1 MLCYVRSCPILISYT
16 LIGHTAIPG
25 VGPLDSTPRGNR
37 AAPPSFRERYAV
49 LLDVARILTGTL
61 RPEELYGKVYEQTSR
76 VLETT
81 GFSISLYD
89 AAADTASVVFYADH
103 GKIERVDVSYR
114 GSEST
119 PIREARPLI
128 GPAGG
133 TEVATLL
140 PRHAK
145 AGPTRS
151 SLSAPMVRK
160 DKVLG
165 VITVQ
170 SHRVNAY
177 GRDDL
182 ELLVAVADQAAVV
195 LENVQQ
201 VTEIERRRREAE
213 RLEEIGRAVS
223 ASLELPRTL
232 ERVAVAALDL
242 TEADAATVWL
252 LRGEAEV
259 EVAMAGGNSAVQV
272 GAVVAIPPTLY
283 SRIVE
288 RRESVVFDDVQSH
301 PLLSAEMRSLLRTRS
316 ALAAP
321 LVAED
326 RVIGVL
332 SAGHVEPRRYRTED
346 MRLLERL
353 AYQAA
358 IAVENARLHEQIRTL
373 SLTDPLTGL
382 PNRRHLEIVLEKE
395 FAAARRGR
403 PLTVVLFDLDHFK
416 HYNDA
421 VGHPAGDEALKTFA
435 RVLAQETR
443 AMNLAARYGGD
454 EFICVLADA
463 DQQGGL
469 THTARVVEAITC
481 HPILGDI
488 GVSAGIASFHPD
500 MIGPDQLI
508 HAADRDLYR
517 RKSERDAPGVP
528 GVPAS

>member
-1 MLCYVRSCPILISYT
+1 MAS
-16 LIGHTAIPG
+16 
-25 VGPLDSTPRGNR
+25 
-37 AAPPSFRERYAV
+37 
-49 LLDVARILTGTL
+49 ILTGTL
-61 RPEELYGKVYEQTSR
+61 RPEELYRKVYEQTSR

-89 AAADTASVVFYADH
+89 AATDTASVVFHADH
-103 GKIERVDVSYR
+103 GKIERLQADYR
-114 GSEST
+114 GSESA
-119 PIREARPLI
+119 PIREARPMM
-128 GPAGG
+128 GPAAG
-133 TEVATLL
+133 TEVATLPL
-140 PRHAK
+140 DNAK
-145 AGPTRS
+145 TGPPAS
-151 SLSAPMVRK
+151 SLAAPMVRE

-165 VITVQ
+165 VITIQ
-170 SHRVNAY
+170 SHRVEAY
-177 GRDDL
+177 DPDDL
-182 ELLVAVADQAAVV
+182 ELLVAVADLAAGA
-195 LENVQQ
+195 LQNAQQ
-201 VTEIERRRREAE
+201 VTETERRRREAE

-242 TEADAATVWL
+242 AEADAATVWL
-252 LRGEAEV
+252 LRGDAEI
-259 EVAMAGGNSAVQV
+259 EVAMASGSSAVEV
-272 GAVVAIPPTLY
+272 GAVVGIPPTLY
-283 SRIVE
+283 RRIVE
-288 RRESVVFDDVQSH
+288 QRESVVFDDVRSH
-301 PLLSAEMRSLLRTRS
+301 PMLSTEIRGLLRARS
-316 ALAAP
+316 AIAAP

-326 RVIGVL
+326 RVIGAL
-332 SAGHVEPRRYRTED
+332 SAGHIDPRHYRTED
-346 MRLLERL
+346 IRLLERL

-358 IAVENARLHEQIRTL
+358 IAVENARLHEQIRAL

-421 VGHPAGDEALKTFA
+421 VGHPAGDEALRNFA
-435 RVLAQETR
+435 RILGHETR

-463 DQQGGL
+463 DHAGGL
-469 THTARVVEAITC
+469 THTARVTRAVAR
-481 HPILGDI
+481 HPVLSDI

-517 RKSERDAPGVP
+517 RKAERDVP